1 MGFQTSQNVDIVR
14 EKLVYYWELKGKGEK
29 ALTQSKAAKI
39 LNISQPAF
47 SFYLTGKNP
56 SSKSGKMAIST
67 DFIRKFATMVGVKP
81 SDLDLTLTDM
91 DTVLTNLKKM
101 YVPIKYLLSGYSSD
115 MKQAVVHFP
124 VAPKGTFAVEVD
136 VEGYNGLK
144 KGQLLICDP
153 NAKCHDDDMVVLVE
167 SANNVYYGALRYL
180 AGQWVVTY
188 THDGKTHNRN
198 VNKEAILYFVMAIQN
213 SLNTQGMVFS

>member
-1 MGFQTSQNVDIVR
+1 MGFQTTQSVDKTR
-14 EKLVYYWELKGKGEK
+14 EKLVYYWNLKGKDEK
-29 ALTQSKAAKI
+29 GLTQSKAAKM
-39 LNISQPAF
+39 LDISQPAF

-56 SSKSGKMAIST
+56 SSKTGKMAIST
-67 DFIRKFATMVGVKP
+67 DFIRKFAAMVGVKP
-81 SDLDLTLTDM
+81 SDIDPTLQDM

-115 MKQAVVHFP
+115 MKQAIVHFP
-124 VAPKGTFAVEVD
+124 IAPKGTFAVEVD

-153 NAKCHDDDMVVLVE
+153 NAKCHDNDMVVLVE
-167 SANNVYYGALRYL
+167 SANNVYYGVLRYL

-198 VNKEAILYFVMAIQN
+198 ANKDSSLYFVMAIQN
-213 SLNTQGMVFS
+213 GLNTQGMVFP